1 MSDNITVEI
10 SIPCD
15 DEGYVLL
22 RCSHCGEL
30 FKITASDAKDD
41 EVLDI
46 YCPACGLT
54 SESYLTDDVIALANA
69 KINNFVNDMIYDTFK
84 KMERHNKRNSPLQF
98 KAGKKPK
105 HEYESP
111 LYSTIDALEETGFCC
126 CKRSAKVN
134 PLLKMSACY
143 CPFCGVIKFEDE

>member
-69 KINNFVNDMIYDTFK
+69 KINKREFDRKNQST
-84 KMERHNKRNSPLQF
+84 RHKIPFGISEEEQIEGF
-98 KAGKKPK
+98 FGKK
-105 HEYESP
+105 E
-111 LYSTIDALEETGFCC
+111 
-126 CKRSAKVN
+126 
-134 PLLKMSACY
+134 
-143 CPFCGVIKFEDE
+143 